1 MNIDKYIT
9 TKNQDLNVASTSG
22 IQTNASVVEPLS
34 DKSDQIVAE
43 EIVHK
48 FPEVREQVVL

>member
-48 FPEVREQVVL
+48 VS